1 MMDKILDKCEED
13 TPITNP
19 DEPVRTFFRK
29 LVYRLA
35 VWRSKLDRRGGR
47 RSSSDGTGEERK

>member
-1 MMDKILDKCEED
+1 MEEILDRYDEE

-19 DEPVRTFFRK
+19 KEPIRTFFRK
-29 LVYRLA
+29 QIYRLC

-47 RSSSDGTGEERK
+47 RPSFDRKKDGRK